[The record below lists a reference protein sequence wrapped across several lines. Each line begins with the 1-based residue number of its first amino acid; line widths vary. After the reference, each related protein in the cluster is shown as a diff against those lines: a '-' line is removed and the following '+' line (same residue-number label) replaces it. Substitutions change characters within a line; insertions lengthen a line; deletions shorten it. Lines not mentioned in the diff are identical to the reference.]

1 MLLQP
6 SRDKKHHART
16 GEFMFFFDGMAILV
30 IVLTFLSLVP
40 SDRWWIRAADFPR
53 LQLLCLGV
61 VSLLGILIADGQL
74 RSWTQLL
81 LLAVLG
87 LALGYQLKML
97 LPYTWLWKKQVL
109 SLEPK
114 QQDRQNTLS
123 VLVANVLTPNQ
134 HYARLIAHVQRLQPD
149 LLLTLESDSRWQQ
162 ALEVIEQDYPY
173 SVKVPLDN
181 LYGMH
186 LYSRLPLQH
195 SRVDFI
201 LTPEIPSIFTQMM
214 LPSGQPVD
222 VYCLHPKPPSP
233 TEAKESTLRDA
244 ELLIVAEQ
252 IRARP
257 QTCIVMGD
265 LNDVAWSRTTRL
277 FQRISGLL
285 DPRVGRY
292 FINTF
297 HAQYP
302 FLRWSL
308 DHVFHS
314 RDWVLVEMQRLS
326 DIGSDHFPVYTVLQL
341 AQHKRAQQ
349 PAVAETQS
357 DQQLAADKIQNGID
371 KAEQES

>member
-6 SRDKKHHART
+6 SRDKKHHAIT

-30 IVLTFLSLVP
+30 IVLTILSLVP

-61 VSLLGILIADGQL
+61 VSLLGILIAGGQL

-81 LLAVLG
+81 LLA
-87 LALGYQLKML
+87 ALGYQLKML

-114 QQDRQNTLS
+114 QQDRQHMLS

-341 AQHKRAQQ
+341 AQHQRAQQ